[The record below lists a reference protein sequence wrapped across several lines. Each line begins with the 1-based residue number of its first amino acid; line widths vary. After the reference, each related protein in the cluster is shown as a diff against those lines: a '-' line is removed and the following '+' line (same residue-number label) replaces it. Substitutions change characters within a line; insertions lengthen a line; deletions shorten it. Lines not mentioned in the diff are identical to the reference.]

1 MKYSDIAFPIL
12 IIQIICIFFQTMYP
26 NINITFNVFGCIVW
40 VGMWLVVGMNI
51 GMNLVTKN
59 V

>member
-12 IIQIICIFFQTMYP
+12 IIQIICIILQIMYP
-26 NINITFNVFGCIVW
+26 NINMTFNVFGCIVW

-51 GMNLVTKN
+51 GMHLVVKN
-59 V
+59 A